1 VRRSWPLQAGPG
13 MEFGDIT
20 TAGHGQ
26 SSQTHVIMPPNL
38 KAVGSSQ
45 LQRVRIVIRGAVQGV
60 GFRPFI
66 YRLADEMDLKGW
78 VINNTQGV
86 FIEAEATPEVLQQ
99 FLLRI
104 EREKPA
110 ISFIQSFEHSYADPV
125 PYDKFEIRESTD
137 GAKTALILPDIATCD
152 ECQREIFDPTN
163 RRYRYPFTNCTNC
176 GPRFTIIEALPY
188 DRPRTS
194 MRIFE
199 MCAECLEE
207 YHNPRDRRF
216 HAQPNACPKC
226 GPHLELWAETGAVKS
241 RGDDALLRAAAAIRD
256 GLVVAVKGL
265 GGFHLMVDAAN
276 EAAVIRLRQ
285 RKRREEKPFALMFP
299 SLQGI
304 VDYAVV
310 DAMEERLLRSPEAPI
325 VLLRRGKRDD
335 LAASIAPG
343 NPYLGVMLPYT
354 PLHHLLM
361 RELGIPVVAT
371 SGNVSDEPI
380 CIHEQE
386 AILRL
391 QGIGDLFLV
400 HNRPIV
406 RHVDDSVVRVMAG
419 RELVLRRARGFA
431 PLPVLVDRAA
441 PDMIAVGAHQ
451 KNAVAA
457 TVGNQV
463 FISQHIGDLETVPA
477 YGAFEQV
484 LADFTNLYELQTK
497 IIACDVHPEYFSTQ
511 YARKQSDVDVVAVQH
526 HYAHALSCMA
536 ENQVSAPALGISWDG
551 SGYGP
556 DETVWGGEFLR
567 VTEAGFER
575 VAHLRT
581 FRLPGG
587 EKAVKEPRRVA
598 LSILHETFGDDLNG
612 CGDLAVLQAF
622 TAEERRLLDEMLER
636 GVRSPRTSSAGRLFD
651 AVASIIGLR
660 QICRFEGQAAMEL
673 EFLTHQIETEA
684 GYPFE
689 LNHGADGRGID
700 WAQMVQA
707 IIRDVHDEVS
717 QCLIAAKFHNALVEM
732 MVQVAQSC
740 GEEKV
745 ALSGGCFQNR
755 YLTERA
761 IKRLREAGFRPYWHQ
776 RVPPND
782 GGIALGQVA
791 AVSRMKS
798 NSKMEE
804 GAASCALQFQ
814 ERS

>member
-1 VRRSWPLQAGPG
+1 
-13 MEFGDIT
+13 M
-20 TAGHGQ
+20 
-26 SSQTHVIMPPNL
+26 
-38 KAVGSSQ
+38 VGSSQ

-66 YRLADEMDLKGW
+66 YRLAEEMNLKGW

-86 FIEAEATPEVLQQ
+86 FIEAEATQEILRQ

-110 ISFIQSFEHSYADPV
+110 ISFIQSFEHSFVDPI
-125 PYDKFEIRESTD
+125 PYDQFEIRESTD
-137 GAKTALILPDIATCD
+137 GAKTALILPDIATCG
-152 ECQREIFDPTN
+152 ECQSEVFDPGN

-199 MCAECLEE
+199 MCPECSEE

-226 GPHLELWAETGAVKS
+226 GPQLELWDETGAVIT
-241 RGDDALLRAAAAIRD
+241 RDDDALQRTAAAIRD
-256 GLVVAVKGL
+256 GMIVAVKGL
-265 GGFHLMVDAAN
+265 GGFHLMVDASN
-276 EAAVIRLRQ
+276 EAAVQRLRQ

-299 SLQGI
+299 SLGEI
-304 VDYAVV
+304 TEHAIV

-325 VLLRRGKRDD
+325 VLLRRGTRDD

-343 NPYLGVMLPYT
+343 NPYLGVMLPFT

-361 RELGIPVVAT
+361 QALGIPVVAT

-380 CIHEQE
+380 CIDEQE

-391 QGIGDLFLV
+391 QGVADVFLE

-431 PLPVLVDRAA
+431 PLPVMVDGAA
-441 PDMIAVGAHQ
+441 PDVIAVGAHQ

-457 TVGNQV
+457 SVGNQV

-484 LADFTNLYELQTK
+484 LAGFTNLYELQTK
-497 IIACDVHPEYFSTQ
+497 TIACDLHPGYFSTR

-536 ENQVSAPALGISWDG
+536 ENQVEAPALGISWDG

-567 VTEAGFER
+567 ITEAGFER

-581 FRLPGG
+581 FQLAGG

-598 LSILHETFGDDLNG
+598 LSILHETFGPDLRE
-612 CGDLAVLQAF
+612 CGAVAVLQAF
-622 TAEERRLLDEMLER
+622 STEERRLLDEMLER
-636 GVRSPRTSSAGRLFD
+636 GLRSPRTSSAGRLFD
-651 AVASIIGLR
+651 AVASMIGLR
-660 QICRFEGQAAMEL
+660 QVCRFEGQAAMEL
-673 EFLTHQIETEA
+673 EFLTLNVEIE
-684 GYPFE
+684 GSYQFD

-700 WAQMVQA
+700 WAQMVRG
-707 IIRDVHDEVS
+707 IVRDVQDEVS
-717 QCLIAAKFHNALVEM
+717 NGVIAAKFHNTLVEM
-732 MVQVAQSC
+732 MVQVALSC

-745 ALSGGCFQNR
+745 VLSGGCFQNR

-761 IKRLREAGFRPYWHQ
+761 VKRLREAGFRPYWHQ

-798 NSKMEE
+798 NSKKEE

-814 ERS
+814 EKS

>member
-1 VRRSWPLQAGPG
+1 
-13 MEFGDIT
+13 
-20 TAGHGQ
+20 
-26 SSQTHVIMPPNL
+26 
-38 KAVGSSQ
+38 
-45 LQRVRIVIRGAVQGV
+45 
-60 GFRPFI
+60 
-66 YRLADEMDLKGW
+66 
-78 VINNTQGV
+78 
-86 FIEAEATPEVLQQ
+86 
-99 FLLRI
+99 
-104 EREKPA
+104 
-110 ISFIQSFEHSYADPV
+110 
-125 PYDKFEIRESTD
+125 
-137 GAKTALILPDIATCD
+137 
-152 ECQREIFDPTN
+152 
-163 RRYRYPFTNCTNC
+163 
-176 GPRFTIIEALPY
+176 
-188 DRPRTS
+188 

-199 MCAECLEE
+199 MCPECSAE
-207 YHNPRDRRF
+207 YHDPHDRRF

-226 GPHLELWAETGAVKS
+226 GPHLELWGETGAVAS
-241 RGDDALLRAAAAIRD
+241 HGDEALLRAAAAIRD
-256 GLVVAVKGL
+256 GVIVAVKGL
-265 GGFHLMVDAAN
+265 GGFHLMVDASN

-285 RKRREEKPFALMFP
+285 RKHREEKPFALMFP

-304 VDYAVV
+304 VDCAVV
-310 DAMEERLLRSPEAPI
+310 DAMEERLLRSPEASI
-325 VLLRRGKRDD
+325 VLLRRGTRDD

-361 RELGIPVVAT
+361 QELGMPVVAT

-391 QGIGDLFLV
+391 KDIADVFLV

-431 PLPVLVDRAA
+431 PLPVMVDNAA
-441 PDMIAVGAHQ
+441 PDVIAVGAHQ
-451 KNAVAA
+451 KNAVA
-457 TVGNQV
+457 VSVSNQV

-484 LADFTNLYELQTK
+484 LADFTNLYELKTK
-497 IIACDVHPEYFSTQ
+497 TIACDMHPEYFSTQ
-511 YARKQSDVDVVAVQH
+511 YARKQLDVDVVAVQH

-536 ENQVSAPALGISWDG
+536 ENQVAAPALGISWDG

-567 VTEAGFER
+567 ITSTGFER

-581 FRLPGG
+581 FQLPGG

-598 LSILHETFGDDLNG
+598 LSILHETYGADLG
-612 CGDLAVLQAF
+612 ECEDLAVVQAF
-622 TAEERRLLDEMLER
+622 TVEERRVLDGMLER
-636 GVRSPRTSSAGRLFD
+636 GIRSPRTSSAGRLFD

-660 QICRFEGQAAMEL
+660 QVCRFEGQAAMEL
-673 EFLTHQIETEA
+673 EFLTHQIETDA

-689 LNHGADGRGID
+689 LNHGAGGRGID
-700 WAQMVQA
+700 WAQMVRG
-707 IIRDVHDEVS
+707 IVRDVRDGVS
-717 QCLIAAKFHNALVEM
+717 HGMIAAKFHNTLVEM
-732 MVQVAQSC
+732 MVQVAQAC

-745 ALSGGCFQNR
+745 VLSGGCFQNR

-761 IKRLREAGFRPYWHQ
+761 IKRLREVGFRPYWHQ

-798 NSKMEE
+798 NSKEE
-804 GAASCALQFQ
+804 GAVSCALQFQ
-814 ERS
+814 EKS

>member
-1 VRRSWPLQAGPG
+1 
-13 MEFGDIT
+13 M
-20 TAGHGQ
+20 
-26 SSQTHVIMPPNL
+26 
-38 KAVGSSQ
+38 GSSQ

-66 YRLADEMDLKGW
+66 YRLAEELKLRGW
-78 VINNTQGV
+78 VLNNTQGV

-110 ISFIQSFEHSYADPV
+110 ISFIQSFEHSFVDPV

-137 GAKTALILPDIATCD
+137 GAKTALILPDIATCG
-152 ECQREIFDPTN
+152 ECQREIFDPGN

-199 MCAECLEE
+199 MCPECSAE
-207 YHNPRDRRF
+207 YHDPRDRRF

-226 GPHLELWAETGAVKS
+226 GPHLELWDASGAVES
-241 RGDDALLRAAAAIRD
+241 RGDEALYQTAAAIRS
-256 GLVVAVKGL
+256 GLIAAVKGL
-265 GGFHLMVDAAN
+265 GGFHLMVDASN
-276 EAAVIRLRQ
+276 EAAVVRLRQ

-299 SLQGI
+299 SLQEI
-304 VDYAVV
+304 VEHAVV
-310 DAMEERLLRSPEAPI
+310 DPMEERLLRSPEAPI
-325 VLLRRGKRDD
+325 VLLRRGTRDD

-343 NPYLGVMLPYT
+343 NPNLGVMLPYT

-361 RELGIPVVAT
+361 RELGMPVVAT

-391 QGIGDLFLV
+391 QGIADLFLV
-400 HNRPIV
+400 HDRPIV

-431 PLPVLVDRAA
+431 PLPVLVDNAA
-441 PDMIAVGAHQ
+441 PDVIAVGAHQ

-457 TVGNQV
+457 SVGKQV

-484 LADFTNLYELQTK
+484 IADFTELYELQTK
-497 IIACDVHPEYFSTQ
+497 TIACDLHPEYFSTQ
-511 YARKQSDVDVVAVQH
+511 YARKQSDVEIVAVQH

-536 ENQVSAPALGISWDG
+536 ENQVAPPALGISWDG

-567 VTEAGFER
+567 VTQTGFER

-581 FRLPGG
+581 FQLPGG

-598 LSILHETFGDDLNG
+598 LSILHETFGGDLSE
-612 CGDLAVLQAF
+612 CGDLQVLGEF
-622 TAEERRLLDEMLER
+622 NPKERGLLNGMLER
-636 GVRSPRTSSAGRLFD
+636 RIRSPRTSSAGRLFD

-660 QICRFEGQAAMEL
+660 QVCRFEGQAAMEL
-673 EFLTHQIETEA
+673 EFLTHKIEIDA
-684 GYPFE
+684 GYEFQ
-689 LNHGADGRGID
+689 LNDGAEGRSID
-700 WAQMVQA
+700 WREMVRA
-707 IIRDVHDEVS
+707 IVRDVHDEVPAGV
-717 QCLIAAKFHNALVEM
+717 IAAKFHNTLVEM
-732 MVQVAQSC
+732 MVRVAQSC
-740 GEEKV
+740 GEEKIV
-745 ALSGGCFQNR
+745 LSGGCFQNR

-761 IKRLREAGFRPYWHQ
+761 VKRLREEGFRPYWHQ

-791 AVSRMKS
+791 AVSRTKS
-798 NSKMEE
+798 NSNKEE
-804 GAASCALQFQ
+804 GSAVCASQFQ
-814 ERS
+814 EKF